1 MRKSLWFGSL
11 VLMFLG
17 ACSTTCGGCCSSADA
32 QVVVDKVAKENPE
45 VTRLSVHCQQSA
57 GGAMV
62 CASTMAAKKGKPS
75 AAEDLEA
82 MKTGKTIVLDEAGA
96 LDVTVPICAKDGK
109 FQSACGV
116 TLKGAGLPR
125 EKAVE
130 KATAIAKQIETEL
143 CSKGGA
149 CCEGGACCSD
159 K

>member
-11 VLMFLG
+11 ILMFLG

-32 QVVVDKVAKENPE
+32 QVAVDKVVKANPE

-57 GGAMV
+57 GGAVV
-62 CASTMAAKKGKPS
+62 CASTMAARKGTPS

-109 FQSACGV
+109 FQASCGV
-116 TLKGAGLPR
+116 TLKSAGMPR

-130 KATAIAKQIETEL
+130 KATALAKQIETEI
-143 CSKGGA
+143 CSKGG